1 MRVHKYATL
10 RARMVGGTDGQG
22 AGDGPV
28 VVLLHG
34 YGAPGDDLVGL
45 ASYLRIP
52 GVRFVFPEAPL
63 ALPQGGR
70 AWWMLDMELFERRAR
85 GERIDRSD
93 ELPPSLPALR
103 AAMLEFLAA
112 VESDLGVT
120 RDRVLIGGFSQGAMV
135 ACDLALHADPLPA
148 GLILL
153 STTLIAHAAWSPRF
167 ARLNKLPVLQSHG
180 IADPLLD
187 HADALRVRDLLKAA
201 GADVTFVEFAG
212 GHEIDAGVL
221 AALQRFVETHAKG

>member
-1 MRVHKYATL
+1 
-10 RARMVGGTDGQG
+10 MVGGTDGAG
-22 AGDGPV
+22 GGDGPV

-45 ASYLRIP
+45 ASYLRLP

-70 AWWMLDMELFERRAR
+70 AWWLLDLELFERRAR
-85 GERIDRSD
+85 GERIDRSS
-93 ELPPSLPALR
+93 ELPPTLPAVR
-103 AAMLEFLAA
+103 AAMLDFIGAL
-112 VESDLGVT
+112 ESDLGVK
-120 RDRVLIGGFSQGAMV
+120 RDRLFIGGFSQGAMV
-135 ACDLALHADPLPA
+135 ACDLVLHLGQLPA

-153 STTLIAHAAWSPRF
+153 STTLIASGTWQPRF
-167 ARLNKLPVLQSHG
+167 ARLRSLPVLQSHG

-187 HADALRVRDLLKAA
+187 HADALRVRDLLQAA

-221 AALQRFVETHAKG
+221 AALQRFVQTHGK